1 MAIVIDDLLRPLIS
15 LSLISAAG
23 YYISNIYFISLCRN
37 LSIPYKGL
45 GFSPEIFYNEI
56 FSVLA
61 LVSIFYIFLAGFID
75 IYSKDKATEFEN
87 FRTSFITSYKVNRP
101 EKQPLPSF
109 KIPEKW
115 KIRFDRIRSHIRTL
129 SIKISEIKSRV
140 YNLIPRFMKS
150 KNFPYQISYIIIGIA
165 MAIIYVDI
173 SIFILKNFNNYSS
186 VFLVLLILLL
196 FASNVN
202 NKYMVGLVEAYQ
214 SKDLIGIILF
224 ALIFLILFLIP
235 SIFFA
240 QYLGNIEAEKLLDG
254 SSDDSAEIKL
264 YLNNIDTCINISNKS
279 LYLLMHA
286 DSNYI
291 VVEKGNR
298 EKIYIIPEGQIN
310 GVVAV
315 NNKHSNFA
323 ERSIN
328 YIQDLYANFYN
339 ILNNFVESLIN
350 RFTAY
355 LQKVTSFRYILFEC
369 PAALQRG

>member
-23 YYISNIYFISLCRN
+23 YYISNIYFTSLCRN

-87 FRTSFITSYKVNRP
+87 FRTTFITSYKVNRP
-101 EKQPLPSF
+101 EKQPL
-109 KIPEKW
+109 W

-140 YNLIPRFMKS
+140 YNIIPRFMKS

-254 SSDDSAEIKL
+254 SSDNSAEIKL
-264 YLNNIDTCINISNKS
+264 YLNNIDNCITISNKS

-291 VVEKGNR
+291 VVEKENR

-355 LQKVTSFRYILFEC
+355 LQKVVAGGDY
-369 PAALQRG
+369 